1 MVYPVCRSDVCNV
14 LLRINTDKLL
24 QIVTEW
30 AQSGHRVG
38 NEWALRVG
46 TEWALTVL
54 QLVR

>member
-30 AQSGHRVG
+30 A
-38 NEWALRVG
+38 LRVG